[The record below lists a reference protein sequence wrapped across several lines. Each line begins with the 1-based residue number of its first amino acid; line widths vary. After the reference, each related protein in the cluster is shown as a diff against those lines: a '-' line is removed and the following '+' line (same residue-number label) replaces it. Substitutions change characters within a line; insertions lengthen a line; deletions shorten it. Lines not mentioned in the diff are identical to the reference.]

1 MPGWQTPAMSLAF
14 TKMHGAGNDFVV
26 LDCRHGQA
34 LPDHNTL
41 VHMADRRRGIGC
53 DQIMVLEPPRQ
64 PGSLAAYRIINTDG
78 SAAGQCGNGARC
90 LAAWLHR
97 AGELGP
103 AAVLDSPSGP
113 VPVRVLADGGIE
125 VSLQVP
131 VFDPP
136 AIPMV
141 LPPARGVLAGADNAW
156 HRLDLDGHSVHF
168 GAVSMGNPHVI
179 IEVGDLDRAPLALAR
194 QLQADPAFPQGCNV
208 SFARVLDRDRIGLRV
223 IERGVGETLACGSAA
238 CASHAW
244 LQRLG
249 RGGSD
254 SRVELPGGIL
264 QVTWAGGVDEP
275 VRLAGP
281 STFVFEGTWLS

>member
-1 MPGWQTPAMSLAF
+1 MSIAF

-34 LPDHNTL
+34 LPDHDTL
-41 VHMADRRRGIGC
+41 VRMADRRLGIGC

-64 PGSLAAYRIINTDG
+64 AGSLAAYRIINTDG
-78 SAAGQCGNGARC
+78 SPAGQCGNGARC

-97 AGELGP
+97 AGELHQ

-113 VPVRVLADGGIE
+113 VPVRVLADGGIQ

-131 VFDPP
+131 VFDPA
-136 AIPMV
+136 AIPLV
-141 LPPARGVLAGADNAW
+141 LAPARGEPAGAACAW
-156 HRLDLDGHSVHF
+156 HRLDVDGRSVHF

-179 IEVGDLDRAPLALAR
+179 LEVDDLGCAPLALAR
-194 QLQADPAFPQGCNV
+194 QLQADPAFPRGCNV
-208 SFARVLDRDRIGLRV
+208 SFARVLAPGRIGLRV

-244 LQRLG
+244 LRRLG
-249 RGGSD
+249 RTGSH

-264 QVTWAGGVDEP
+264 QVTWAGGADEP
-275 VRLAGP
+275 VRLTGP
-281 STFVFEGTWLS
+281 STFVFEGTWST